1 MTAAALPIAFT
12 PGFHAGPVWRGA
24 MPLGL
29 TVAEIVA
36 RVPVLPRNFGETG
49 VVCIDGAPLERWQ
62 WINGVEID
70 TWSMTRPKARAD
82 GGCRIT
88 LHMPLQGGKLRS
100 VLSLVA
106 TIALVAVG
114 AWITSGGLFLGGAL
128 GGLFAAGST
137 SAQLLAAAVGILG
150 RLALTQLA
158 PPPAGPK
165 NDTQGKLGEAGANG
179 NVLAPGDA
187 IPRVCGTLKI
197 FPPLACQ
204 PLIDISGDDE
214 IVEAAYILAGPHLM
228 TDVRIENAPIG
239 DINLLQS
246 YMLDGTQDAQTSLL
260 NRYGVQRMT
269 QFELQGFVRD
279 PETSNLLRHQDSPE
293 RDLPQWR
300 IETSRYDPD
309 EIWLHLLWPQG
320 MGDLNNDKLLATP
333 FRLRMRIAGTDSWI
347 NLPELQFRNRLTKA
361 IRKYIRLVWGA
372 APSPIVDAADNY
384 GAWESFHST
393 PAPNSSKGGAWTAD
407 SSFVGTPGV
416 YNATARVVRAY
427 EGFTIY
433 LDPAVFPRG
442 NRWEVGLIRG
452 AVLRANQLTTTTYT
466 YNGAVMIFD
475 FFSYDNG
482 AASGKAQVASQ
493 SVFQTYTDT
502 VVDACMLTRFA
513 SVWNDPPLPAK
524 GNASIEIRARNVQVT
539 ALSCVAAGLV
549 PQWNGSEWAGLGTSD
564 NPADHFRDV
573 LAGTFT
579 REPVEPDAIDNTKL
593 LAWRTECT
601 SKGYKIAAAF
611 DGRDWEDTLKAI
623 AAVGY
628 ARLVQGQNFSVAW
641 DRDTSGDAWTQLF
654 TPRNANNF
662 AAIKTF
668 DKVPDAFRI
677 TYRDKVLDYEP
688 AERLVIRPGV
698 AAEQVIDI
706 VPVDVIGMVEAAK
719 IDARFQHDLEGAYLR
734 DHVVEF
740 DVPYNALVSEIG
752 DLVGL
757 SHIMLSRHQASAR
770 IKNIEVD
777 GGGLATAMTLDNVK
791 LYGDPTAVESVTDFA
806 AIAELLSQGMSY
818 AAAIVTAAGTTL
830 TATLSAV
837 AGETARIVFATPFDA
852 STASPGNLVAIGPSS
867 QIVGRYIVNN
877 IEGTSRRVL
886 RLTCMPEAPELW
898 T

>member
-12 PGFHAGPVWRGA
+12 PGFHAGPIYRDV

-36 RVPVLPRNFGETG
+36 RVPVLPKDFGETG

-114 AWITSGGLFLGGAL
+114 AWIATGGLFMGGAL
-128 GGLFAAGST
+128 GGLFLGGST

-204 PLIDISGDDE
+204 PLIDIAGDDE
-214 IVEAAYILAGPHLM
+214 IVEAAYILAGPHQM

-269 QFELQGFVRD
+269 QFELQGFIRD
-279 PETSNLLRHQDSPE
+279 PETPKRLRHQDNPE

-300 IETSRYDPD
+300 VETSRYDPD
-309 EIWLHLLWPQG
+309 EIWIHLLWPQG
-320 MGDLNNDKLLATP
+320 MGDLNNDKLMATP
-333 FRLRMRIAGTDSWI
+333 FRLRMRIAGSDTWI
-347 NLPELQFRNRLTKA
+347 NLPELHFSNRLTKA

-372 APSPIVDAADNY
+372 APSPIVDAAEIY
-384 GAWESFHST
+384 GAWDATHTQPLPVSLQPQT
-393 PAPNSSKGGAWTAD
+393 TWTAH
-407 SSFVGTPGV
+407 SSFINNGAV
-416 YNATARVVRAY
+416 YNSVYRVVRAY
-427 EGFTIY
+427 EGFTVY
-433 LDPAVFPRG
+433 LDPAVFARG
-442 NRWEVGLIRG
+442 NRWEVAIMRG
-452 AVLRANQLTTTTYT
+452 AIYRRNQFAAATYI
-466 YNGAVMIFD
+466 YNGTYIYNFFD
-475 FFSYDNG
+475 KTNG
-482 AASGKAQVASQ
+482 AGTEQLAAAQNEI
-493 SVFQTYTDT
+493 QTYTDT
-502 VVDACMLTRFA
+502 AVDACMITRFA

-539 ALSCVAAGLV
+539 ALSCVASGLV

-611 DGRDWEDTLKAI
+611 DGRDWEETLKAI

-628 ARLVQGQNFSVAW
+628 ARLVQGQSFTVAW

-668 DKVPDAFRI
+668 DKVPDAFRV

-706 VPVDVIGMVEAAK
+706 VPVEVIGMVEAAK

-791 LYGDPTAVESVTDFA
+791 LYGDPTAVESVADFA

-830 TATLSAV
+830 TAALSAV